1 VGGTLAILLGVPFAG
16 YLGWR
21 AWELFRMM
29 RQLRIRTISP
39 QLLQE
44 KLAAGKKV
52 AILDLILCE
61 SDAPPRRY
69 LPAA

>member
-1 VGGTLAILLGVPFAG
+1 
-16 YLGWR
+16 
-21 AWELFRMM
+21 MM